1 MSECSS
7 NLQKFIFTFTIDTFH
22 QVTILVE
29 KSKAG
34 KKKKKKTEEKSKTK
48 SFHTPGGKA
57 TNANIFLKSWEKDYL
72 IPKSSGKGISSNQLF

>member
-34 KKKKKKTEEKSKTK
+34 KKKKENRRKIKNKKFSY
-48 SFHTPGGKA
+48 
-57 TNANIFLKSWEKDYL
+57 SWRQ
-72 IPKSSGKGISSNQLF
+72 GN

>member
-34 KKKKKKTEEKSKTK
+34 KKKKKTEEKSKTK
-48 SFHTPGGKA
+48 SFHTHGGKA
-57 TNANIFLKSWEKDYL
+57 TSANIFLKSWEKDYL
-72 IPKSSGKGISSNQLF
+72 IPKNSGKGISSNQLF

>member
-34 KKKKKKTEEKSKTK
+34 KKKRKQKKNQKQKVFILLAARQLVQT
-48 SFHTPGGKA
+48 SF
-57 TNANIFLKSWEKDYL
+57 
-72 IPKSSGKGISSNQLF
+72 

>member
-34 KKKKKKTEEKSKTK
+34 KKKKRKQKKNQKQKVFILLAARQLVQT
-48 SFHTPGGKA
+48 
-57 TNANIFLKSWEKDYL
+57 
-72 IPKSSGKGISSNQLF
+72 SS

>member
-34 KKKKKKTEEKSKTK
+34 KKKRKQKKNQKQKVFILMAARQLVQT
-48 SFHTPGGKA
+48 
-57 TNANIFLKSWEKDYL
+57 
-72 IPKSSGKGISSNQLF
+72 SS

>member
-34 KKKKKKTEEKSKTK
+34 KKKKKKKTEEKLKTK
-48 SFHTPGGKA
+48 SFHTPDSKA
-57 TNANIFLKSWEKDYL
+57 T
-72 IPKSSGKGISSNQLF
+72 LFNH

>member
-34 KKKKKKTEEKSKTK
+34 KKKRKQKKNQKQKVFILLAARQLVQT
-48 SFHTPGGKA
+48 
-57 TNANIFLKSWEKDYL
+57 
-72 IPKSSGKGISSNQLF
+72 SS

>member
-7 NLQKFIFTFTIDTFH
+7 DLQKFIFTFTIDTFH

-34 KKKKKKTEEKSKTK
+34 KKKKKTEEKSKTK

-57 TNANIFLKSWEKDYL
+57 TSANIFLKSWEKDYL
-72 IPKSSGKGISSNQLF
+72 IPKNSGKGISSNQLF